1 MGDSDEWA
9 REVAE
14 LKVIIRH
21 QEETIRQL
29 TKEKLEVEKL
39 KDDLDSELTA
49 AQNAADDAEGE
60 RDQRTHEMEVAVED
74 LREARRTMLEFLR
87 KIEFDPMGDC
97 LLCFFDWEAA
107 RYKKPSHTV
116 DCELKLLIFKLDMDL
131 NKPPYAM
138 A

>member
-1 MGDSDEWA
+1 MGDSDEWS

-29 TKEKLEVEKL
+29 TKEKIEVEKL
-39 KDDLDSELTA
+39 KDDINSELTA

-60 RDQRTHEMEVAVED
+60 RDQRTHEMEVAVAD
-74 LREARRTMLEFLR
+74 LREARRSMLEFLR
-87 KIEFDPMGDC
+87 QIEFNFKADC
-97 LLCFFDWEAA
+97 PRCFFDWRALGL
-107 RYKKPSHTV
+107 KKQSHRS
-116 DCELKLLIFKLDMDL
+116 DCELKLLIYRLDMDL
-131 NKPPYAM
+131 NKPPYAI